1 MGWLT
6 EPFGSDLMQRALIEA
21 VLAGALCG
29 AVGVHVV
36 LRRLSFFTMAL
47 THATFPGV
55 VIAAMLGVSLF
66 FGTAAFGV
74 VVVLLVVGLSRRR
87 GLDSSTATGVV
98 LAGGFA
104 LGVVLISSQQGF
116 TRDLTAFLV
125 GSILTVEPSDLLVT
139 AGATV
144 TVLGLLVLLH
154 KELVLAAFDP
164 AAFEALGYRVVALDI
179 ALLIAI
185 EITVVTSIPAMGTIL
200 AVSLIVAPASAARL
214 WTDRVG
220 TAMVVAALL
229 GAASGVAGLWISHR
243 FNVAAGASI
252 ALVAAAVFAIAW
264 LTSPASGLV
273 GRWRRA
279 PIAGDAALAAE
290 DRGLRSGAN
299 R

>member
-1 MGWLT
+1 VSWIT
-6 EPFGSDLMQRALIEA
+6 EPFGSELMQRALLEA

-47 THATFPGV
+47 THATFPGLV
-55 VIAAMLGVSLF
+55 LAALLGISLF

-74 VVVLLVVGLSRRR
+74 VVVLVVVALSRRR

-125 GSILTVEPSDLLVT
+125 GSILTVEPSDLAIT
-139 AGATV
+139 AGATAA
-144 TVLGLLVLLH
+144 VLALLVLLH

-164 AAFEALGYRVVALDI
+164 AALEALGYRVVVLDI

-200 AVSLIVAPASAARL
+200 AVALIVAPASAARL

-220 TAMVVAALL
+220 IAMAVSAAL
-229 GAASGVAGLWISHR
+229 GASSGVAGLWISHR
-243 FNVAAGASI
+243 FDVAAGAAI
-252 ALVAAAVFAIAW
+252 ALVAAGVFAVAW
-264 LTSPASGLV
+264 LASPGSGV
-273 GRWRRA
+273 GAW
-279 PIAGDAALAAE
+279 L
-290 DRGLRSGAN
+290 LRSRAQ
-299 R
+299 RIEVTR

>member
-1 MGWLT
+1 MSWLT
-6 EPFGSDLMQRALIEA
+6 EPFESGLMQRALLEVI
-21 VLAGALCG
+21 LAGMLCG

-47 THATFPGV
+47 THATFPGI
-55 VIAAMLGVSLF
+55 VIAALLGLSLF

-74 VVVLLVVGLSRRR
+74 VVVLLVVALSRRR

-125 GSILTVEPSDLLVT
+125 GSILTVSAADVVVT

-144 TVLGLLVLLH
+144 AVLSLLVLLH

-164 AAFEALGYRVVALDI
+164 GAFEAMGYRLIALDLV
-179 ALLIAI
+179 LLLAI

-220 TAMVVAALL
+220 SAMVLAAAI
-229 GAASGVAGLWISHR
+229 GAASGAAGLWISHR

-252 ALVAAAVFAIAW
+252 ALVASAVFAIAW
-264 LTSPASGLV
+264 LSSWASGPI
-273 GRWRRA
+273 GRWRGAGSSGGTGVTRPGRA
-279 PIAGDAALAAE
+279 D
-290 DRGLRSGAN
+290 RSGVT

>member
-1 MGWLT
+1 MDWLT
-6 EPFGSDLMQRALIEA
+6 EPFGSDLMQRALLEA

-55 VIAAMLGVSLF
+55 VIAALLGVSLF

-74 VVVLLVVGLSRRR
+74 VVVLAVVVLSRRR

-116 TRDLTAFLV
+116 TRDVTAFLV
-125 GSILTVEPSDLLVT
+125 GSILTVEPGDVVVT

-144 TVLGLLVLLH
+144 VVIGLLVVLH

-164 AAFEALGYRVVALDI
+164 AAFEALGYPVVVLDI
-179 ALLIAI
+179 VLLLAI

-200 AVSLIVAPASAARL
+200 AVALIVAPASAARL
-214 WTDRVG
+214 WTERVG
-220 TAMVVAALL
+220 TAMGLASGI
-229 GAASGVAGLWISHR
+229 GAACGVIGLWVSHR
-243 FNVAAGASI
+243 FDVAAGASI
-252 ALVAAAVFAIAW
+252 ALVAAGAFALAW
-264 LTSPASGLV
+264 LTTPAIGLLH
-273 GRWRRA
+273 RLRRGATSDA
-279 PIAGDAALAAE
+279 PLSSEGQPVA
-290 DRGLRSGAN
+290 
-299 R
+299 

>member
-1 MGWLT
+1 VSWLT
-6 EPFGSDLMQRALIEA
+6 EPFGSDLMQRALLEA

-55 VIAAMLGVSLF
+55 VIAALLGISLF

-74 VVVLLVVGLSRRR
+74 VVVLVVVGLSRRR

-125 GSILTVEPSDLLVT
+125 GSILTVEPSDLAIT

-144 TVLGLLVLLH
+144 AVLGLLALLH

-164 AAFEALGYRVVALDI
+164 AAFEAMGYRVVVLDVV
-179 ALLIAI
+179 LLLAI

-200 AVSLIVAPASAARL
+200 AVALIVAPASAARL

-220 TAMVVAALL
+220 LAMVLAAGL
-229 GAASGVAGLWISHR
+229 GAASGVVGLWVSHR
-243 FNVAAGASI
+243 FDVAAGAAI
-252 ALVAAAVFAIAW
+252 ALVAAAVFALAWVVSPGSGLTAW
-264 LTSPASGLV
+264 L
-273 GRWRRA
+273 GRGRA
-279 PIAGDAALAAE
+279 QRIEAT
-290 DRGLRSGAN
+290 R
-299 R
+299 

>member
-1 MGWLT
+1 MSWLT
-6 EPFGSDLMQRALIEA
+6 EPFSSDLMQRALLEA

-55 VIAAMLGVSLF
+55 VIAALLGISLF

-74 VVVLLVVGLSRRR
+74 VVVLVVVGLSRRR
-87 GLDSSTATGVV
+87 GLDTSTATGVV

-125 GSILTVEPSDLLVT
+125 GSILTVEPSDLVVT
-139 AGATV
+139 AGAV
-144 TVLGLLVLLH
+144 AAVVGMLVVLH

-164 AAFEALGYRVVALDI
+164 AALEAMGYRVVVLDI
-179 ALLIAI
+179 ALLLAI

-200 AVSLIVAPASAARL
+200 AVALIVAPASAARL

-220 TAMVVAALL
+220 VAMALAAVL
-229 GAASGVAGLWISHR
+229 GAASGVAGLWVSHR
-243 FNVAAGASI
+243 FDVAAGAAI
-252 ALVAAAVFAIAW
+252 ALVAAGVFALAW
-264 LTSPASGLV
+264 AASPGSGLT
-273 GRWRRA
+273 
-279 PIAGDAALAAE
+279 AALA
-290 DRGLRSGAN
+290 RSRAQ
-299 R
+299 RIATTR

>member
-1 MGWLT
+1 VSWLT
-6 EPFGSDLMQRALIEA
+6 EPFGSDLMQRALLEA

-55 VIAAMLGVSLF
+55 VIAALLGISLF

-74 VVVLLVVGLSRRR
+74 VVVLVVVGLSRRR

-125 GSILTVEPSDLLVT
+125 GSILTVEPSDLAIT

-144 TVLGLLVLLH
+144 AVLGLLALLH
-154 KELVLAAFDP
+154 KELVLAAF
-164 AAFEALGYRVVALDI
+164 EAMGYRVVVLDVV
-179 ALLIAI
+179 LLIAI

-200 AVSLIVAPASAARL
+200 AVALIVAPASAARL

-220 TAMVVAALL
+220 LAMVLAAVL
-229 GAASGVAGLWISHR
+229 GAASGVTGLWVSHR
-243 FNVAAGASI
+243 FDVAAGAAI
-252 ALVAAAVFAIAW
+252 ALVAAAVFGLAW
-264 LTSPASGLV
+264 VASPGSGLTTRL
-273 GRWRRA
+273 GRGRA
-279 PIAGDAALAAE
+279 RPVEAT
-290 DRGLRSGAN
+290 R
-299 R
+299 

>member
-1 MGWLT
+1 MDWLT
-6 EPFGSDLMQRALIEA
+6 EPFSSDLMQRAAIEA
-21 VLAGALCG
+21 VLAGVLCG

-55 VIAAMLGVSLF
+55 VIAALLGVSLF

-74 VVVLLVVGLSRRR
+74 VVVGLVVGLSRRR

-125 GSILTVEPSDLLVT
+125 GSILTVTTTDVLIT
-139 AGATV
+139 ACATV
-144 TVLGLLVLLH
+144 VVLGLLVLVH

-164 AAFEALGYRVVALDI
+164 AAFEALGYRTVVLDI
-179 ALLIAI
+179 VLLLAI

-200 AVSLIVAPASAARL
+200 AVALIVAPASAARL

-220 TAMVVAALL
+220 TAMVVAAGL
-229 GAASGVAGLWISHR
+229 GAASGVVGLWVSHR

-252 ALVAAAVFAIAW
+252 ALVAAGVFVLAW
-264 LTSPASGLV
+264 LSSPSSGLV
-273 GRWRRA
+273 ARLRPVPRAAAPSSPAAGRDEPTGVTR
-279 PIAGDAALAAE
+279 
-290 DRGLRSGAN
+290 
-299 R
+299 

>member
-6 EPFGSDLMQRALIEA
+6 EPFSSDLMQRALLEA
-21 VLAGALCG
+21 VLAGVLCG

-55 VIAAMLGVSLF
+55 VIAALLGISLF

-116 TRDLTAFLV
+116 TRDLTAVLV
-125 GSILTVEPSDLLVT
+125 GSIVTVTAADVLVT

-144 TVLGLLVLLH
+144 VVLGLLALVH

-164 AAFEALGYRVVALDI
+164 AAFEALGYRIVALDI
-179 ALLIAI
+179 VLLLAI
-185 EITVVTSIPAMGTIL
+185 EVTVVTSIPAMGTIL
-200 AVSLIVAPASAARL
+200 AVALIVAPASAARL
-214 WTDRVG
+214 WTERVG
-220 TAMVVAALL
+220 TAMVVAAVL
-229 GAASGVAGLWISHR
+229 GAASGVVGLWISHR

-252 ALVAAAVFAIAW
+252 ALVASAIFALAW
-264 LTSPASGLV
+264 LSSPSSGLV
-273 GRWRRA
+273 ARVRPGARA
-279 PIAGDAALAAE
+279 SDRPPAGA
-290 DRGLRSGAN
+290 DREGPASVSR
-299 R
+299 

>member
-1 MGWLT
+1 VSWLT
-6 EPFGSDLMQRALIEA
+6 EPFGSDLMQRALLEA

-47 THATFPGV
+47 THATFPGL
-55 VIAAMLGVSLF
+55 VIAALLGISLF

-74 VVVLLVVGLSRRR
+74 VVVLVVVALSRRR

-125 GSILTVEPSDLLVT
+125 GSILTVEPSDLAIT

-144 TVLGLLVLLH
+144 AVLGLLVLLH

-164 AAFEALGYRVVALDI
+164 VALEAMGYRVVVLDV

-200 AVSLIVAPASAARL
+200 AVALIVAPASAARL

-220 TAMVVAALL
+220 VAMVASAAL
-229 GAASGVAGLWISHR
+229 GAASGVVGLWVSHR
-243 FNVAAGASI
+243 FDVAAGAAI
-252 ALVAAAVFAIAW
+252 ALVAAGVFGLAW
-264 LTSPASGLV
+264 VASPGSGRA
-273 GRWRRA
+273 GRDARARARRIEA
-279 PIAGDAALAAE
+279 T
-290 DRGLRSGAN
+290 R
-299 R
+299 

>member
-1 MGWLT
+1 MSWVT
-6 EPFGSDLMQRALIEA
+6 EPFGSDLMQRALLEA

-47 THATFPGV
+47 THATFPGLV
-55 VIAAMLGVSLF
+55 LAALAGVSLF

-74 VVVLLVVGLSRRR
+74 VVVLLVVALSRRR

-125 GSILTVEPSDLLVT
+125 GSILTVEPSDLAVT

-144 TVLGLLVLLH
+144 AVIGLLVLLH

-164 AAFEALGYRVVALDI
+164 EALAAMGYRVVLLDV

-200 AVSLIVAPASAARL
+200 AVALIVAPASAARL
-214 WTDRVG
+214 WTDHVG
-220 TAMVVAALL
+220 TAMVLAAAL
-229 GAASGVAGLWISHR
+229 GAASGLAGLWISHR
-243 FNVAAGASI
+243 FDVAAGAAI
-252 ALVAAAVFAIAW
+252 ALVAAGLFGLAW
-264 LTSPASGLV
+264 SVSPGSGLTALV
-273 GRWRRA
+273 ARGRAQR
-279 PIAGDAALAAE
+279 L
-290 DRGLRSGAN
+290 GAT

>member
-1 MGWLT
+1 MNWLT
-6 EPFGSDLMQRALIEA
+6 EPFGSDLMQRALLEA

-55 VIAAMLGVSLF
+55 VIAALLGVSIF
-66 FGTAAFGV
+66 FGAAAFGV
-74 VVVLLVVGLSRRR
+74 VVVLVVVGLSRRR

-104 LGVVLISSQQGF
+104 LGVVLISSQPGF

-125 GSILTVEPSDLLVT
+125 GSVLTVSPSDVAVT

-144 TVLGLLVLLH
+144 AVLALLALLH

-164 AAFEALGYRVVALDI
+164 AALEAMGYRVVVLDI
-179 ALLIAI
+179 ALLLAI
-185 EITVVTSIPAMGTIL
+185 ELTVVTSIPAMGTIL
-200 AVSLIVAPASAARL
+200 AVALIVAPASAARL

-220 TAMVVAALL
+220 VAMVVAAGL
-229 GAASGVAGLWISHR
+229 GAGSGVAGLWVSHR
-243 FNVAAGASI
+243 FDVAAGAAI
-252 ALVAAAVFAIAW
+252 ALVAATVFALAW
-264 LTSPASGLV
+264 MASPGSGL
-273 GRWRRA
+273 RRRA
-279 PIAGDAALAAE
+279 ARGRALPIE
-290 DRGLRSGAN
+290 TTR
-299 R
+299 